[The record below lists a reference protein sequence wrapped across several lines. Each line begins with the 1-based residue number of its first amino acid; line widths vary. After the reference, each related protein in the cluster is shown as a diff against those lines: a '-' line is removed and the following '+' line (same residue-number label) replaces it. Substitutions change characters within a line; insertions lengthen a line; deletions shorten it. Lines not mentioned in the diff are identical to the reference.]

1 MVQAEGTAMMK
12 ELGTF
17 KELKEQ
23 QSRNLKHNG
32 DSIIRYRWRHI
43 SRILLAVVKH

>member
-1 MVQAEGTAMMK
+1 MVQAEGTVMMK

-23 QSRNLKHNG
+23 NRNFKNNK
-32 DSIIRYRWRHI
+32 
-43 SRILLAVVKH
+43 A